1 MLVCLVHDNFVLG
14 YLEWSVCQTKLF
26 FVPRKRSS
34 SCVKVTELPIGY
46 SNASKTVMC
55 IFTVNG
61 SGVMVSIMPNILQ
74 IDRSRRADYL
84 SCYIMLN
91 NVLLESY

>member
-1 MLVCLVHDNFVLG
+1 M
-14 YLEWSVCQTKLF
+14 F
-26 FVPRKRSS
+26 FVPKKRSS

-46 SNASKTVMC
+46 SNVSKTVMC
-55 IFTVNG
+55 IFTVND
-61 SGVMVSIMPNILQ
+61 SGVMVSAIPNILQ
-74 IDRSRRADYL
+74 VGPSRRADYF

>member
-1 MLVCLVHDNFVLG
+1 MIILYRDTLSRLYVRL
-14 YLEWSVCQTKLF
+14 TLF

-61 SGVMVSIMPNILQ
+61 SGVMVSIIPNILEVG
-74 IDRSRRADYL
+74 RSRRADYL
-84 SCYIMLN
+84 MLN
-91 NVLLESY
+91 NALLESY